1 MRNTCSCEVTDDK
14 RYKAIR
20 QSKRTYRSPRQ
31 SVSISKSGIG
41 IRAEGFSGDNNAFW
55 VPLSG
60 DFQKDAECQSKDHE
74 EHQKCQEDHEEA
86 GSERPI
92 EVPAKDRI
100 GSVHILIN
108 IRGQEAK
115 HLVGAIL
122 ALLDRF
128 DCVLQ
133 ALTEGVLV
141 VGRFVVHLTRRT
153 DAVLDVA
160 LPKLVDAGLLLHG
173 RGVGSILRTTR
184 YFTATTPAQ
193 YTSRETT
200 CRHGGNG
207 HILSD
212 VGLPPEPSRHRLAL

>member
-1 MRNTCSCEVTDDK
+1 MRNTCSFEVTDDK

-20 QSKRTYRSPRQ
+20 QSKRTHRSPRQ
-31 SVSISKSGIG
+31 SVSISKSGVG

-60 DFQKDAECQSKDHE
+60 DFQEAAECQSKDHE
-74 EHQKCQEDHEEA
+74 EHQKCQEDHEET
-86 GSERPI
+86 GPERPI
-92 EVPAKDRI
+92 EVPAKERI

-122 ALLDRF
+122 VLLYRF

-133 ALTEGVLV
+133 AFAEGVLV
-141 VGRFVVHLTRRT
+141 VGRIVVHLTRRT

-173 RGVGSILRTTR
+173 RDVGSILRTTR
-184 YFTATTPAQ
+184 
-193 YTSRETT
+193 
-200 CRHGGNG
+200 
-207 HILSD
+207 
-212 VGLPPEPSRHRLAL
+212 